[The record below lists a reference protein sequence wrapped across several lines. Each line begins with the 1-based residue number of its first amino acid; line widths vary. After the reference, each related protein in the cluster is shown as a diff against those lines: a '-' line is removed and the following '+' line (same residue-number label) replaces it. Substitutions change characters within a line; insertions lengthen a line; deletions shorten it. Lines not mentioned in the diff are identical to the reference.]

1 MTSDA
6 VPINAEL
13 LLHLTQFQI
22 MAMTVNQLKEELGK
36 RKLSKNGVKGA
47 LHQHLLARINAPV
60 SNESEAQHEP
70 PQTALIEGFDPSATW
85 RELIHN
91 ENPVDE
97 PTRPNHLRGPSV
109 PQNEDEFQKFNFDE
123 TWEHP
128 PFTAMSQVVKLGQ
141 RGQPLKDR
149 RGQTLYEK
157 EIRKEGRANVQWL
170 NKHKLTAD
178 SEPHEWFEALLPC
191 KPTEESSVSICQWTT
206 FANMRAV
213 LMNAGT
219 LQYYKSFKPFLPD
232 EYQQFIALYIFQGL
246 CPSPRISMKFTP
258 QSEDPIQGNDMRFK
272 IFGRRGKERHKE
284 WKAFAVIQ
292 DPKKMVP

>member
-1 MTSDA
+1 VPVTTEHVLAKNSNENTYSQGYDSDGEIGPFYDAVSGEKDYSSEEEDDDDAQIFPPDRIDATPENLEATPGNLEAIPMTSDA
-6 VPINAEL
+6 VPINAEPL
-13 LLHLTQFQI
+13 PHLTQFQI

-47 LHQHLLARINAPV
+47 LQQRLLARINAPIF
-60 SNESEAQHEP
+60 NESEAQHEP

-109 PQNEDEFQKFNFDE
+109 PQNEDEFHKFNFDE
-123 TWEHP
+123 TWERP

-157 EIRKEGRANVQWL
+157 DIRKEGRANVQWL

-191 KPTEESSVSICQWTT
+191 KYPSASGQP
-206 FANMRAV
+206 
-213 LMNAGT
+213 
-219 LQYYKSFKPFLPD
+219 LQ
-232 EYQQFIALYIFQGL
+232 
-246 CPSPRISMKFTP
+246 T
-258 QSEDPIQGNDMRFK
+258 
-272 IFGRRGKERHKE
+272 
-284 WKAFAVIQ
+284 
-292 DPKKMVP
+292 